1 MTRRKAQPQQRS
13 KKPLKGGKARQAA
26 QAKRNRQIAIISIA
40 AVVVAVVVVAI
51 IASGGKDKPSP
62 SASSSSDA
70 AKVADL
76 VTGVPASILDQVGV
90 GQNVT
95 PPDMLPASAP
105 PLSENGK
112 PDVFYYGAEYCPYC
126 AAQRWPLV
134 VALSRFG
141 TFSGLGITTSSS
153 TDTAPDTPTL
163 TFHGSTYTSTYLSF
177 SPVETQTR
185 TGGALDTPTA
195 AQQALVNSYDA
206 PPYASGAG
214 GIPFLMIGDQFVQVG
229 ASIDPTTLAGMTQL
243 EVATTLSDPAA
254 TTTQEIAG
262 SANMFTAALCR
273 LTNGKPTDVCTAPGV
288 KAAESLLP
296 TSSTA
301 GS

>member
-1 MTRRKAQPQQRS
+1 VTRRKASPQQPS
-13 KKPLKGGKARQAA
+13 KKPSKGVKARQAA
-26 QAKRNRQIAIISIA
+26 QAKRNRQVAIISIA
-40 AVVVAVVVVAI
+40 VVVAAVVAI
-51 IASGGKDKPSP
+51 IVFSGKGTPAP
-62 SASSSSDA
+62 SASGSGDA
-70 AKVADL
+70 AAVADL
-76 VTGVPASILDQVGV
+76 VTGVPVSILDQIGA

-95 PPDMLPASAP
+95 PPMMLPPSTPA
-105 PLSENGK
+105 LMENGK

-126 AAQRWPLV
+126 AAQRWPLAL
-134 VALSRFG
+134 ALSRFG
-141 TFSGLGITTSSS
+141 TFSGLGLTTSSS
-153 TDTAPDTPTL
+153 TDTAPNTPSL
-163 TFHGSTYTSTYLSF
+163 SFHGSTYTSTYLSF

-195 AQQALVNSYDA
+195 AQRALVNSYDA

-214 GIPFLMIGDQFVQVG
+214 GIPFLMIGNQFVQVG

-243 EVATTLSDPAA
+243 EVATALSDPAV

-273 LTNGKPTDVCTAPGV
+273 LTNGAPTNVCTAPGV
-288 KAAESLLP
+288 KAVQSLLP
-296 TSSTA
+296 TSPPA